1 MTEKLK
7 MRLPQLGCFTIFGLF
22 FIFSG
27 FMTVALCRTVW
38 NKPAVFDV
46 PTQCVTVADPG
57 GVLLKEDAAELE
69 RLATGIAEAGDCSV
83 ACMFV
88 DERNADFLDL
98 CNTILSEWRPAKGAL
113 LVCGT
118 RNDYF
123 RLILVGGTWRLAGWK
138 SAAAARELARCSG
151 RQRGR
156 AAVALLKRLRRSLDL
171 ANAHREVR
179 ASGKPANPVLFSRAR
194 EQSGIKYP
202 YLIAAAVAG
211 LAILIGY
218 TGLKNGKKMRDA
230 NLMNNPSVE
239 AEFRQRSE
247 SEPALKL
254 IDQNAESGNWMH
266 ARALKIVAIVLGI
279 WWGISGAFSA
289 FGDAAEPDLPHLAA
303 ASDVKAPLTG
313 RVVDRAGVFS
323 EEEKNKLAELI
334 AKVEKSTGGEIG
346 ILTVDTVGSQS
357 IEEFSLN
364 AASAWKLGKA
374 GKDNGAMLL
383 LAIKDR
389 KNRLE
394 IGYGWEGPVNDAKA
408 GDMLRSIVPE
418 LRAGKYAAAAAKVV
432 VSIERA
438 VLGLP
443 KRDELSKL
451 IDDRAGIFSEKD
463 RQGIIRGLSKVA
475 RATGG
480 GRIGIVTVRSTDGE
494 PLREFALKNAPKG
507 TLGRSAVRGGA
518 VLVLAVDDKTAHVE
532 IAPRWAKAVDR
543 QYADA
548 MARVLKKDFDAGNY
562 ALGAVKA
569 ALVIRNKVLKSGI
582 DTNAPAVV
590 KYAAVPVKAPARDP
604 RVADRSGG
612 AAAVLGIV
620 GVLIGIVLGYRGRLM
635 ATSVPRLY
643 VFDPTIVYSSSS
655 SSDSDYGSSSSSSS
669 SSSDS
674 GGGGSFG
681 GGGASGSW

>member
-1 MTEKLK
+1 MTA
-7 MRLPQLGCFTIFGLF
+7 
-22 FIFSG
+22 
-27 FMTVALCRTVW
+27 ALCLTVW
-38 NKPAVFDV
+38 NKPPVFEV
-46 PTQCVTVADPG
+46 PSQRVTVADPG
-57 GVLLKEDAAELE
+57 GVLLREDAAELE
-69 RLATGIAEAGDCSV
+69 QLASGIADAGNCSV
-83 ACMFV
+83 ACLFV
-88 DERNADFLDL
+88 DERNADFPGICD
-98 CNTILSEWRPAKGAL
+98 TILAGWHPVKGVL

-118 RNDYF
+118 RNNYF
-123 RLILVGGTWRLAGWK
+123 RLQLVGADWRLAGWK
-138 SAAAARELARCSG
+138 RGEAARELARCSG

-156 AAVALLKRLRRSLDL
+156 SAAALLKRLRKALDL
-171 ANAHREVR
+171 ANAHREVQPQD
-179 ASGKPANPVLFSRAR
+179 KPATPVLFSRAKAH
-194 EQSGIKYP
+194 SGIKYP
-202 YLIAAAVAG
+202 YLLAAAVAA
-211 LAILIGY
+211 LAVLIGY
-218 TGLKNGKKMRDA
+218 TGLRNGKKMRDA
-230 NLMNNPSVE
+230 SSMDNPEVE
-239 AEFRQRSE
+239 AEFRRRSE

-254 IDQNAESGNWMH
+254 VDMNEEPAKWTH
-266 ARALKIVAIVLGI
+266 AKALKIAAIVLGI
-279 WWGISGAFSA
+279 WWGVSGAVAA
-289 FGDAAEPDLPHLAA
+289 FGDPAEPDLPPFAA
-303 ASDVKAPLTG
+303 AATSQFKAPLTG

-323 EEEKNKLAELI
+323 EEEKRRLAALI
-334 AKVEKSTGGEIG
+334 AQVENSTGGEIG
-346 ILTVDTVGSQS
+346 ILTVDTVGNQS
-357 IEEFSLN
+357 IEEFSLA

-389 KNRLE
+389 KNRIE

-443 KRDELSKL
+443 PQDELARL

-475 RATGG
+475 QATGG
-480 GRIGIVTVRSTDGE
+480 GKIGIVTVRSTGGE
-494 PLREFALKNAPKG
+494 PLHEFALKNAPRG
-507 TLGRSAVRGGA
+507 TLGRAADRGGA
-518 VLVLAVDDKTAHVE
+518 VLVLAVDDKAAHVE
-532 IAPRWAKAVDR
+532 LAPRWAKAVDR

-548 MARVLKKDFDAGNY
+548 MARVLQQKDFAAGNY

-569 ALVIRNKVLKSGI
+569 ALLIRNKVLKAGV
-582 DTNAPAVV
+582 DANAPAVMTF
-590 KYAAVPVKAPARDP
+590 AAVPVEAPERDP
-604 RVADRSGG
+604 RAADTSGG
-612 AAAVLGIV
+612 VAAILGIV

-635 ATSVPRLY
+635 ATSVPRMY
-643 VFDPTIVYSSSS
+643 IFDPTEVRYSSS